1 MYGSSK
7 NAGGVIGGC
16 HWKSPS
22 YQEIFEL
29 LPPHKHEAAGQGDDE
44 EIQCKTS
51 TTRSLVSAASRSPHP
66 ARIQMHRGFLTLE
79 QSGSALARR
88 GRTRSTVVQLP
99 AAARGAAR
107 GLAACD
113 GSTPIMDYGRVSRTY
128 ARRVL
133 QVCIICTSRRR
144 ALRRSRASRAAAVV
158 STYVAA
164 SSDLGRRAASRR
176 SGERQGSVVGGG
188 AKVGQAQADGEL
200 GSPCAPR

>member
-1 MYGSSK
+1 M
-7 NAGGVIGGC
+7 
-16 HWKSPS
+16 
-22 YQEIFEL
+22 
-29 LPPHKHEAAGQGDDE
+29 
-44 EIQCKTS
+44 
-51 TTRSLVSAASRSPHP
+51 
-66 ARIQMHRGFLTLE
+66 

-200 GSPCAPR
+200 GSPCAPRWELGAEASEGRQSAEGRQLSLLSVGRREFGGAAA

>member
-1 MYGSSK
+1 
-7 NAGGVIGGC
+7 
-16 HWKSPS
+16 
-22 YQEIFEL
+22 
-29 LPPHKHEAAGQGDDE
+29 
-44 EIQCKTS
+44 
-51 TTRSLVSAASRSPHP
+51 
-66 ARIQMHRGFLTLE
+66 MHRGFLTLE

-133 QVCIICTSRRR
+133 QAYVLYVLTSRRR
-144 ALRRSRASRAAAVV
+144 ALRRSRASPAAAVV

-164 SSDLGRRAASRR
+164 SSDLGRRPASRR

-188 AKVGQAQADGEL
+188 AKVGLQAQADGGL
-200 GSPCAPR
+200 GSPCAPRTLGAGSWELKRQKGGRAQKDDSCH